1 MEQKEIT
8 IPVEDS
14 YVQGNLTLLPHATGL
29 VLFAHGSGSSRHSAR
44 NQLVATALNKAGLS
58 TLLFDLL
65 TPEEDEVDQQTR
77 EFRFDIPL
85 LAERLLLVTTW
96 LKKNRE
102 TSHRKI
108 GYFGAS
114 TGAAAALIA
123 AVLAKDMVHAVVSR
137 GGRADLAGD
146 YLRQVQ
152 APTLLLVGGLDQ
164 EVIVLNKQAYEQL
177 TCTKEIQI
185 IPGAS
190 HLFEEAGTLEQV
202 SQAAALW
209 FLRFL

>member
-1 MEQKEIT
+1 
-8 IPVEDS
+8 
-14 YVQGNLTLLPHATGL
+14 
-29 VLFAHGSGSSRHSAR
+29 
-44 NQLVATALNKAGLS
+44 
-58 TLLFDLL
+58 
-65 TPEEDEVDQQTR
+65 
-77 EFRFDIPL
+77 

-164 EVIVLNKQAYEQL
+164 EVIVLNKQAY
-177 TCTKEIQI
+177 
-185 IPGAS
+185 
-190 HLFEEAGTLEQV
+190 
-202 SQAAALW
+202 
-209 FLRFL
+209 